1 MDLNPS
7 SEITVYCDCGAAY
20 RFSGSHMGDS
30 IECTMCGRRVRMKG
44 SNSMRAG
51 TPERTALQAI
61 AERHGDE
68 EMVSTAVHFAKEH
81 RFQEALGVYQSVLN
95 GHPLMRDVFYGMGYC
110 HYRMGD
116 LMRGLCFVQLAHAC
130 GHASALDL
138 VRKIQN
144 TIDASH
150 EEAQV

>member
-7 SEITVYCDCGAAY
+7 SEVMVYCECGAAY

-44 SNSMRAG
+44 SNSLRAG
-51 TPERTALQAI
+51 TPERTALQSI

-68 EMVSTAVHFAKEH
+68 EKVSTAVYFAKEH
-81 RFQEALGVYQSVLN
+81 RYKEALGLYQSVLN

-116 LMRGLCFVQLAHAC
+116 LTRGLYLVQLAHEC
-130 GHASALDL
+130 GHANALDL
-138 VRKIQN
+138 VRKIHN
-144 TIDASH
+144 TIDASRGG
-150 EEAQV
+150 AQV